1 MLRHGTP
8 QEAKLFSHYNSAK
21 YCQSNAGHFPFVDI
35 GDGVLVCGNGF
46 SPGVLAGMSQ
56 AQIASQ
62 LADPTSPSTKE
73 IVAAANYQTAAI
85 CSIDSEQPTSVCTS
99 EGVTQAKSAG
109 KITPTFIGACRP
121 CGGSGS
127 ASKQG

>member
-1 MLRHGTP
+1 
-8 QEAKLFSHYNSAK
+8 
-21 YCQSNAGHFPFVDI
+21 
-35 GDGVLVCGNGF
+35 
-46 SPGVLAGMSQ
+46 MSQ

-73 IVAAANYQTAAI
+73 IVAAANYLTAAI

-109 KITPTFIGACRP
+109 KITPRFIGACRP
-121 CGGSGS
+121 TVCGGSGT